1 MSFNYYKIS
10 RYGSDEHKFISKWTN
25 IVDYV
30 EIYGHIEI
38 SNYLK
43 LENSFIKFLK
53 MFYDCKHP
61 TNPLLRWHP
70 AMRQQLIQILLSR
83 QAS

>member
-10 RYGSDEHKFISKWTN
+10 RHDCDEHKFTSKWTS
-25 IVDYV
+25 IVDFV

-53 MFYDCKHP
+53 MFYDFLRS
-61 TNPLLRWHP
+61 LLR
-70 AMRQQLIQILLSR
+70 AMGIQV
-83 QAS
+83 